1 MTESLQQRKE
11 IDAFF
16 NFFATFC
23 LGRSVTT
30 LSDLS
35 DGAALF
41 EILSLVYVSSLPPIY
56 LSWIIMMFSAMQT
69 TSGSRHACLLSP
81 LIIGSFASAP

>member
-1 MTESLQQRKE
+1 MTATLLLASNVMEDTLLQRKE

-16 NFFATFC
+16 NFFATFP

-30 LSDLS
+30 VSDLS

-41 EILSLVYVSSLPPIY
+41 EILSLV
-56 LSWIIMMFSAMQT
+56 
-69 TSGSRHACLLSP
+69 
-81 LIIGSFASAP
+81 